1 MRQDVKL
8 KGKLKGYTQTPLVLT
23 ALFGA
28 MDVWMYVLNIKAG
41 VLGSVFVGI
50 YFFVMLFV
58 YWRNKPILMNEL
70 IDFATQYGTVQ
81 KRLLNEFEVPYAV
94 MDATGKLLW
103 MNRQFEALSEKN
115 KGYHK
120 SITTIFPQ
128 ITRELMEKE
137 DELELVVEREEC
149 VYRASVH
156 KIHFTDI
163 LHESSSIELTEKVQ
177 YLQVIYLFDET
188 QLTRYRIENQE
199 MQMVPA
205 LVYIDNYDEV
215 LDTVEEVKKSL
226 LVALVDR
233 KVTKFFA
240 SIDGL
245 VKKTENDKYFV
256 VFQHKY
262 LEKMEE
268 EKFSLLEDVKS
279 IKVGNEMSVTLSMGI
294 GYVGNDYTKNYE
306 YSRMAIDLALGR
318 GGDQVVVKT
327 RDKISYFGGSN
338 RQVDKSTRVK
348 ARVKALALREIM
360 ITRDKFF
367 VMGHKIADI
376 DSFGAAIGI
385 YCAARQL
392 GKKAQ
397 IVIDEVNTT
406 LRPLKECF
414 TPENGYPD
422 DMFIPSQ
429 LALDEIDSHT
439 ALIVVDTNRPSYT
452 ECPNLLNRAKA
463 IVVFDHHR
471 QCEDV
476 VKNAVLSYTEPY
488 ASSTCEM
495 IAEVLQYFDEDIK
508 LSTQEADAIYAGIL
522 IDTNNFV
529 SKTGVRT
536 FEAAAYLRRC
546 GAEVTRVRKMLRND
560 MDAYKARAEAVRHAE
575 VFHNMFAISVC
586 PADNIESPT
595 VACAQAA
602 NELLNIIGIKASFVL
617 TEYHDRIYISARSID
632 EINVQHRSGIVLY
645 TSIVE
650 ATVSR
655 TRPVLMAALTTVFG
669 LSFATLLT
677 LFVTPALYTIFY
689 KISKRGE

>member
-41 VLGSVFVGI
+41 ILGSVFVGI

-327 RDKISYFGGSN
+327 RDRISYFGGSN

-632 EINVQHRSGIVLY
+632 EINVQLVMERLGGGGHMNSAG
-645 TSIVE
+645 
-650 ATVSR
+650 AQ
-655 TRPVLMAALTTVFG
+655 LTG
-669 LSFATLLT
+669 CTLED
-677 LFVTPALYTIFY
+677 A
-689 KISKRGE
+689 KRI

>member
-1 MRQDVKL
+1 MQQDIKL
-8 KGKLKGYTQTPLVLT
+8 KGKLKGYTRTPLLLTVLF
-23 ALFGA
+23 AA
-28 MDVWMYVLNIKAG
+28 MDVWMYVLNVRAG
-41 VLGSVFVGI
+41 ILGTVFVGI

-58 YWRNKPILMNEL
+58 YWRNKPIFMNEL

-94 MDATGKLLW
+94 MDANGKMLW
-103 MNRQFEALSEKN
+103 MNRRFEVLSQKD

-128 ITRELMEKE
+128 ITRELMDKE
-137 DELELVVEREEC
+137 EELEVIVEREEQ

-163 LHESSSIELTEKVQ
+163 LHESSSIELTEKEQ

-188 QLTRYRIENQE
+188 QLTKYRIENQE

-226 LVALVDR
+226 LIALVDR
-233 KVTKFFA
+233 KVNKFFA

-256 VFQHKY
+256 IFQHKY
-262 LEKMEE
+262 LQKMEE

-318 GGDQVVVKT
+318 GGDQVVIKT
-327 RDKISYFGGSN
+327 RDKISYFGGNN
-338 RQVDKSTRVK
+338 RQVDKTTRVK

-360 ITRDKFF
+360 ISRDKFF

-392 GKKAQ
+392 GKKVQ

-414 TPENGYPD
+414 TPDNGYPE

-429 LALDEIDSHT
+429 LAIDELDSHT

-452 ECPNLLNRAKA
+452 ECPTLLNRAKT

-471 QCEDV
+471 QCEETI
-476 VKNAVLSYTEPY
+476 KNTVLSYTEPY

-560 MDAYKARAEAVRHAE
+560 MDAYKARAEAVRRAE
-575 VFHNMFAISVC
+575 VYRNMFVISVC

-617 TEYHDRIYISARSID
+617 TEYHDRIYVSARSID
-632 EINVQHRSGIVLY
+632 EINVQLVMERLGGGGHMNSAGAQL
-645 TSIVE
+645 TDCTLE
-650 ATVSR
+650 GAKR
-655 TRPVLMAALTTVFG
+655 TIEN
-669 LSFATLLT
+669 TLDEM
-677 LFVTPALYTIFY
+677 IREGDI
-689 KISKRGE
+689 K

>member
-495 IAEVLQYFDEDIK
+495 IAEVLQCFDEDIK

-602 NELLNIIGIKASFVL
+602 NELLNIIGIRASFVL

-632 EINVQHRSGIVLY
+632 EINVQLVMERLGGGGHMNSAGAQL
-645 TSIVE
+645 TGCTLE
-650 ATVSR
+650 DAKR
-655 TRPVLMAALTTVFG
+655 TIEN
-669 LSFATLLT
+669 TLDEM
-677 LFVTPALYTIFY
+677 IREGDI
-689 KISKRGE
+689 K

>member
-41 VLGSVFVGI
+41 ILGSVFVGI

-137 DELELVVEREEC
+137 DELELVVELEEC

-602 NELLNIIGIKASFVL
+602 NELLNIIGIRASFVL

-632 EINVQHRSGIVLY
+632 EINVQLVMERLGGGGHMNSAGAQL
-645 TSIVE
+645 TGCTLE
-650 ATVSR
+650 DAKR
-655 TRPVLMAALTTVFG
+655 TIEN
-669 LSFATLLT
+669 TLDEM
-677 LFVTPALYTIFY
+677 IREGDI
-689 KISKRGE
+689 K

>member
-41 VLGSVFVGI
+41 ILGSVFVGI

-199 MQMVPA
+199 MQMVSA

-452 ECPNLLNRAKA
+452 ECPSLLNRAKT

-602 NELLNIIGIKASFVL
+602 NELLNIIGIRASFVL

-632 EINVQHRSGIVLY
+632 EINVQLVMERLGGGGHMNSAGAQL
-645 TSIVE
+645 TGCTLE
-650 ATVSR
+650 DAKR
-655 TRPVLMAALTTVFG
+655 TIEN
-669 LSFATLLT
+669 TLDEM
-677 LFVTPALYTIFY
+677 IREGDI
-689 KISKRGE
+689 K

>member
-41 VLGSVFVGI
+41 ILGSVFVGI

-188 QLTRYRIENQE
+188 QMTRYRIENQE

-414 TPENGYPD
+414 KPENGYPD

-452 ECPNLLNRAKA
+452 ECPSLLNRAKT

-632 EINVQHRSGIVLY
+632 EINVQLVMERLGGGGHMNSAGAQL
-645 TSIVE
+645 TGCTLE
-650 ATVSR
+650 DAKR
-655 TRPVLMAALTTVFG
+655 TIEN
-669 LSFATLLT
+669 TLDEM
-677 LFVTPALYTIFY
+677 IREGDI
-689 KISKRGE
+689 K

>member
-41 VLGSVFVGI
+41 ILGSVFVGI

-632 EINVQHRSGIVLY
+632 EINVQLVMERLGGGGHMSSAGAQL
-645 TSIVE
+645 TGCTLE
-650 ATVSR
+650 DAKR
-655 TRPVLMAALTTVFG
+655 TIEN
-669 LSFATLLT
+669 TLDEM
-677 LFVTPALYTIFY
+677 IREGDI
-689 KISKRGE
+689 K

>member
-348 ARVKALALREIM
+348 VRVKALALREIM

-632 EINVQHRSGIVLY
+632 EINVQLVMERLGGGGHMNSAGAQL
-645 TSIVE
+645 TGCTLE
-650 ATVSR
+650 DAKR
-655 TRPVLMAALTTVFG
+655 TIEN
-669 LSFATLLT
+669 TLDEM
-677 LFVTPALYTIFY
+677 IREGDI
-689 KISKRGE
+689 K

>member
-41 VLGSVFVGI
+41 ILGSVFVGI

-268 EKFSLLEDVKS
+268 EKFSLLEDAKS

-632 EINVQHRSGIVLY
+632 EINVQLVMERLGGGGHMNSAGAQL
-645 TSIVE
+645 TGCTLE
-650 ATVSR
+650 DAKR
-655 TRPVLMAALTTVFG
+655 TIEN
-669 LSFATLLT
+669 TLDEM
-677 LFVTPALYTIFY
+677 IREGDI
-689 KISKRGE
+689 K

>member
-632 EINVQHRSGIVLY
+632 EINVQLVMERLGGGGHINSAGAQL
-645 TSIVE
+645 TGCTLE
-650 ATVSR
+650 DAKR
-655 TRPVLMAALTTVFG
+655 TIEN
-669 LSFATLLT
+669 TLDEM
-677 LFVTPALYTIFY
+677 IREGDI
-689 KISKRGE
+689 K

>member
-327 RDKISYFGGSN
+327 RDRISYFGGSN

-595 VACAQAA
+595 VR
-602 NELLNIIGIKASFVL
+602 V
-617 TEYHDRIYISARSID
+617 
-632 EINVQHRSGIVLY
+632 HRQ
-645 TSIVE
+645 
-650 ATVSR
+650 R
-655 TRPVLMAALTTVFG
+655 MNC
-669 LSFATLLT
+669 
-677 LFVTPALYTIFY
+677 
-689 KISKRGE
+689 

>member
-199 MQMVPA
+199 TQMVPA

-632 EINVQHRSGIVLY
+632 EINVQLVMERLGGGGHMNSAGAQL
-645 TSIVE
+645 TGCTLE
-650 ATVSR
+650 DAKR
-655 TRPVLMAALTTVFG
+655 TIEN
-669 LSFATLLT
+669 TLDEM
-677 LFVTPALYTIFY
+677 IREGDI
-689 KISKRGE
+689 K

>member
-327 RDKISYFGGSN
+327 RDRISYFGGSN

-632 EINVQHRSGIVLY
+632 EINVQLVMERLGGGGHMNSAGAQL
-645 TSIVE
+645 TGCTLE
-650 ATVSR
+650 DAKR
-655 TRPVLMAALTTVFG
+655 TIEN
-669 LSFATLLT
+669 TLDEM
-677 LFVTPALYTIFY
+677 IREGD
-689 KISKRGE
+689 IN

>member
-70 IDFATQYGTVQ
+70 IGFATQYGTVQ

-103 MNRQFEALSEKN
+103 MNRQFEALSKKN

-602 NELLNIIGIKASFVL
+602 NELLNIIGIRASFVL

-632 EINVQHRSGIVLY
+632 EINVQLVMERLGGGGHMNSAGAQL
-645 TSIVE
+645 TGCTLE
-650 ATVSR
+650 DAKR
-655 TRPVLMAALTTVFG
+655 TIEN
-669 LSFATLLT
+669 TLDEM
-677 LFVTPALYTIFY
+677 IREGDI
-689 KISKRGE
+689 K